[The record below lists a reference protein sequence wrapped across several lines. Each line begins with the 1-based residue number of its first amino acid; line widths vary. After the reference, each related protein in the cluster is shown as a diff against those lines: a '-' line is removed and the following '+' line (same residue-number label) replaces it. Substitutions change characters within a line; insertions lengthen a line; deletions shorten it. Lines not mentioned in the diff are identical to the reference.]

1 MSDIFT
7 YYVVDEKKLP
17 LNLDELSDQ
26 EKYEQL
32 VKAVI
37 ANGAR
42 WANLELRTTDFAYT
56 LEKID
61 TKIEGDG
68 FLPVFSFNN
77 SPNNVLGDDSDCP
90 SFGYFNPEQ
99 VKDLGSV
106 LEWLNSS
113 NILEPM
119 LDEGGEVMEEV
130 YNAVQ
135 SSVEEAAKRNYALAV
150 IHS

>member
-1 MSDIFT
+1 MSETFI

-17 LNLDELSDQ
+17 LNLDGSDQ
-26 EKYEQL
+26 DKYEQI
-32 VKAVI
+32 VKAVTT
-37 ANGAR
+37 NGTH
-42 WANLELRTTDFAYT
+42 WTDLELRIADFAYT

-68 FLPVFSFNN
+68 FLPVLSFNN

-99 VKDLGSV
+99 VKDLNST
-106 LEWLNSS
+106 LEWFNSTD
-113 NILEPM
+113 ILKLM
-119 LDEGGEVMEEV
+119 FDQGGEVMEEV
-130 YNAVQ
+130 YNTVQ
-135 SSVEEAAKRNYALAV
+135 SSAEEAAKRNYALAV

>member
-1 MSDIFT
+1 MSETFI

-17 LNLDELSDQ
+17 LNLDGSDQ
-26 EKYEQL
+26 DKYEQL
-32 VKAVI
+32 VKAVTT
-37 ANGAR
+37 NGTH
-42 WANLELRTTDFAYT
+42 WTDLELRISDFAYT

-68 FLPVFSFNN
+68 FLPVLSFNN

-99 VKDLGSV
+99 VKDLNST
-106 LEWLNSS
+106 LEWFNSTD
-113 NILEPM
+113 ILKLM
-119 LDEGGEVMEEV
+119 FDQGGEVMEEV
-130 YNAVQ
+130 YNTVQ
-135 SSVEEAAKRNYALAV
+135 SSAEEAAKRNYALAV